1 MYSNLIQNY
10 YSHRKY
16 TITHVD
22 EQCGTWKKKV
32 RKTSNLNVS
41 KVTLSGNFDQMIHV
55 AYFTFK
61 QQVFVV

>member
-32 RKTSNLNVS
+32 RKTSNLN
-41 KVTLSGNFDQMIHV
+41 LFRSGNFDQMIHV
-55 AYFTFK
+55 AYIFHI
-61 QQVFVV
+61 